1 MKRLMLATTALFALS
16 GVTVA
21 AADISISGHVRFH
34 YDTWSDDKKDTGT
47 SGANN
52 NNMSGDLQLWVMGE
66 TVTDSG
72 LTYGAAVRMRDGDAG
87 ASEIGSDTNV
97 DRRYLTIADD
107 WGKIT
112 LGRQW
117 APSYSMSLASDWR
130 GTIAYNGAEN
140 VLRNVKAADATAAN
154 PVRSVPLMTGTYL
167 SASTSGRQDKVIY
180 ETPDI
185 SGFKAG
191 VSMSDAGSS
200 SKANS
205 TEFALQYGMTAFGDG
220 SFKVG
225 YAAASQAEKDGAND
239 STKTDKSEIGA
250 EVSFGDLTASIVQLS
265 QKDTP
270 KKADASNKV
279 EKQSGQELEVA
290 YNATDSLTV
299 NLVYFTSKLTESMNH
314 KDDKFKSTGVG
325 AKYTIAPGL
334 YTSLGY
340 QKFDYTDAD
349 TKTNNN
355 GGNAIRVRVH
365 ASF

>member
-34 YDTWSDDKKDTGT
+34 YDTWSDDKKDAAN

-52 NNMSGDLQLWVMGE
+52 NNMSGDLQLWVKGE
-66 TVTDSG
+66 TVTDAG
-72 LTYGAAVRMRDGDAG
+72 TTYGAAIRLRDRTTDATK
-87 ASEIGSDTNV
+87 DQDNV

-140 VLRNVKAADATAAN
+140 VTRNTAD
-154 PVRSVPLMTGTYL
+154 PVRNVPLMTGTFL
-167 SASTSGRQDKVIY
+167 SASTSGMQDKIVY

-191 VSMSDAGSS
+191 VSMSDAGSG

-205 TEFALQYGMTAFGDG
+205 TEFALQYGMSAFGDG
-220 SFKVG
+220 SIKVG
-225 YAAASQAEKDGAND
+225 YAAAAQAEATGAND

-250 EVSFGDLTASIVQLS
+250 EVSFGDLTASLVQLS
-265 QKDTP
+265 QKKTP

-299 NLVYFTSKLTESMNH
+299 NLVYFTSKLTESMDH

-334 YTSLGY
+334 FTSLGY

-355 GGNAIRVRVH
+355 GGNSIRVRVH

>member
-21 AADISISGHVRFH
+21 AADISISGHVRYH
-34 YDTWSDDKKDTGT
+34 YDAWSDDKDDTDAKTG
-47 SGANN
+47 NN
-52 NNMSGDLQLWVMGE
+52 NNSFGGDLQLWVKGE

-72 LTYGAAVRMRDGDAG
+72 LTYGAAVRIRDGDAG

-130 GTIAYNGAEN
+130 GTIAYGGGDD
-140 VLRNVKAADATAAN
+140 VTRG
-154 PVRSVPLMTGTYL
+154 SSLMKDTYL
-167 SASTSGRQDKVIY
+167 SASTSGRQEKVIY

-191 VSMSDAGSS
+191 VSMSDAGSEKQS
-200 SKANS
+200 DS

-220 SFKVG
+220 SIKIG
-225 YAAASQAEKDGAND
+225 YAAASQAEATRAD
-239 STKTDKSEIGA
+239 SDAKTDKSEIGA
-250 EVSFGDLTASIVQLS
+250 EVGFGDLTASLVQLS
-265 QKDTP
+265 QEKTP
-270 KKADASNKV
+270 KKTDDDNKV

-290 YNATDSLTV
+290 YNATDSLTL
-299 NLVYFTSKLTESMNH
+299 NLIYFSAKMTESKDH
-314 KDDKFKSTGVG
+314 KDDKYKWTGVG

-340 QKFDYTDAD
+340 KKFDFTDKSD
-349 TKTNNN
+349 KKMNNS
-355 GGNAIRVRVH
+355 GNTIRVRVH